1 MSRMSG
7 GDQILVKPTNNIY
20 TVLTVVGIIVE
31 IVAIIY
37 VVTISKQLFNVDWM
51 GNPLQGPIGPGL

>member
-1 MSRMSG
+1 MSRMSMG

-37 VVTISKQLFNVDWM
+37 VIMISKQLFGVDWL
-51 GNPLQGPIGPGL
+51 GNPIVGPT